1 MKIQHVP
8 VEWVPSVWPRVA
20 AFIEAGVAYSQG
32 DYTVE
37 HMQAFVTSGQQLLLV
52 AVADD
57 NTLAGAMTVQ
67 FFNRPT
73 ARVAFITSVGGT
85 GILTRDTLAQLKAIL
100 AGFGA
105 TALEAAAR
113 PSVTRLLGRLG
124 FAPKYMTIGVKL

>member
-20 AFIEAGVAYSQG
+20 QHIAASLEHAQG
-32 DYTVE
+32 DYTLE
-37 HMQAFVTSGQQLLLV
+37 HMQALVATGQQLLLV

-57 NTLAGAMTVQ
+57 NSLAGAMTVQ
-67 FFNRPT
+67 LFNRPA
-73 ARVAFITSVGGT
+73 ARVAFITAVGGT

-113 PSVTRLLGRLG
+113 PSMTRLLGRLG